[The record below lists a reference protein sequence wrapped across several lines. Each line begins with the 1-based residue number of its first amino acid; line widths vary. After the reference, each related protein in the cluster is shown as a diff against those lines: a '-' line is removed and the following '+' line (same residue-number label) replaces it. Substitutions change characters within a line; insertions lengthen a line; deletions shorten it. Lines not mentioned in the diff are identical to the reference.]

1 MAAPDVVAAFRG
13 DRWPRHPGDVKAR
26 LLPGETVHAQIGL
39 PGSAADCAAGI
50 LAIIVSIALLIA
62 SCIGIQGAFGRSSP
76 VAGLIIGL
84 AWVIQLAVS
93 SLFLETGPW
102 LVVTNQRLVYGHT
115 GLFSRTQGGVPLEA
129 VRAVVFASSRK
140 TKTWGL
146 GSLLVDTGDDRPA
159 LVLRGFSISSL
170 NQDALPVRPAE
181 RHSGPAA
188 AAARG
193 LSDIAVAVA
202 GRIAPRSRA
211 EWMAEQVS
219 AERLLPAAAR
229 LRFDCGLVKAAVIMR
244 LSRVFAPLLA
254 RMDAVAQ
261 SWCSGVTGRRMPS
274 CSCSGTRTRC
284 CAGMPAGYGTSRATG
299 CGSPR
304 WHGCCRASPGP
315 RSSAWR
321 PRRC

>member
-1 MAAPDVVAAFRG
+1 
-13 DRWPRHPGDVKAR
+13 
-26 LLPGETVHAQIGL
+26 
-39 PGSAADCAAGI
+39 

-254 RMDAVAQ
+254 RMDAVA
-261 SWCSGVTGRRMPS
+261 CSE
-274 CSCSGTRTRC
+274 TRTRKAASLSVGASAVYVFFH
-284 CAGMPAGYGTSRATG
+284 AGLASVISDAESLAAIGAGIYGLARWRRETLRSRDK
-299 CGSPR
+299 
-304 WHGCCRASPGP
+304 
-315 RSSAWR
+315 
-321 PRRC
+321 